1 MVEGRMGRMDDL
13 SLQGSLSG
21 FMEPAPGTEEAYAR
35 ASAHIPQTAL
45 RANLPGP
52 GKHPMTTSP
61 CLKWLRSPLVALGL
75 LLVVVLTCNAEPGW
89 VGYVPTCLEDL
100 QQLGPDQLTDLFMR
114 SEVGHPLVGVA
125 RGRLLYLTDKM

>member
-1 MVEGRMGRMDDL
+1 
-13 SLQGSLSG
+13 
-21 FMEPAPGTEEAYAR
+21 
-35 ASAHIPQTAL
+35 
-45 RANLPGP
+45 
-52 GKHPMTTSP
+52 MTTSP

-114 SEVGHPLVGVA
+114 SEVGDLVSFIH
-125 RGRLLYLTDKM
+125 LLQFSLLFLMSYYDLGSL